1 MVVLEP
7 IAQSAFKFA
16 DLGQSFLVFC
26 HLSKCVLKAE
36 FLRLYGTKQNAVDSL
51 NTFDL
56 VGNTLPTQDG
66 TRNADT
72 LGIANGHNLKN
83 LSHVHTVITRRYF
96 ASDDYH
102 SGADGCCT
110 LSPALLDTALTRE
123 RGAGFVFGRVG
134 DVA

>member
-1 MVVLEP
+1 MVVLQP

-66 TRNADT
+66 TRNPDT

-83 LSHVHTVITRRYF
+83 LSHVHTVITWRYF

-102 SGADGCCT
+102 SGAD
-110 LSPALLDTALTRE
+110 SADAAHIP
-123 RGAGFVFGRVG
+123 GAP
-134 DVA
+134 